1 ESCPINSDASPIASL
16 NFSLSFLTSGC
27 SAASVGFGPS
37 SFFLTGGFGAP
48 GSSESFTAATRAFAC
63 STIDAFSASAP
74 ASVPAGGIAD
84 GGGVPDASESET
96 PGDVGSSEP
105 GCFVSSDIYAGSSS
119 TVYTSN
125 LGWLIS
131 QTDAGDN
138 RLVNTAVTASKRR
151 KRKRIIAKRSAY
163 YL

>member
-1 ESCPINSDASPIASL
+1 L
-16 NFSLSFLTSGC
+16 L
-27 SAASVGFGPS
+27 ASVGFGPS

-48 GSSESFTAATRAFAC
+48 GASASDSFTAATRDFAC

-105 GCFVSSDIYAGSSS
+105 GCFVSSDIYAGSPS
-119 TVYTSN
+119 T
-125 LGWLIS
+125 LRLIF
-131 QTDAGDN
+131 G
-138 RLVNTAVTASKRR
+138 
-151 KRKRIIAKRSAY
+151 
-163 YL
+163 

>member
-1 ESCPINSDASPIASL
+1 MNSDASPIASP
-16 NFSLSFLTSGC
+16 NFDFSFLTSGWLP
-27 SAASVGFGPS
+27 ASVGLGPS

-48 GSSESFTAATRAFAC
+48 AGCSSDSFTAATRAFAC

-105 GCFVSSDIYAGSSS
+105 GCFVSSDIYDGSSF

-125 LGWLIS
+125 PAHYLPGARE
-131 QTDAGDN
+131 T
-138 RLVNTAVTASKRR
+138 TAS
-151 KRKRIIAKRSAY
+151 
-163 YL
+163 

>member
-1 ESCPINSDASPIASL
+1 MNSDASPIASP
-16 NFSLSFLTSGC
+16 NFAFSFLTSGW

-48 GSSESFTAATRAFAC
+48 APAGCSSDSFTAATRDFAC

-74 ASVPAGGIAD
+74 ARVPAGGIAD

-125 LGWLIS
+125 LADYLPTGS
-131 QTDAGDN
+131 GDN

-151 KRKRIIAKRSAY
+151 MRKRIIAKR
-163 YL
+163 